1 MRTTL
6 FTLATLAALM
16 TGTNATSLTSADLE
30 QYEAFE
36 FAEIAAQGTPPA
48 KADADVKPEVTY
60 QSMRKMHM
68 NDMTSGKNGN
78 YCDGKPTIADRKKA
92 LAS

>member
-1 MRTTL
+1 MKTTF
-6 FTLATLAALM
+6 FTLAALAALM

-36 FAEIAAQGTPPA
+36 FAEIAAQGTPA
-48 KADADVKPEVTY
+48 KADADKPEVTY

-68 NDMTSGKNGN
+68 NDMTSGKGGN

-92 LAS
+92 LLS

>member
-48 KADADVKPEVTY
+48 KADADKPEVTY

-68 NDMTSGKNGN
+68 KDMTSGANSKG
-78 YCDGKPTIADRKKA
+78 CDGKPTIADRKKA